1 MNVRRNPVAA
11 VVVTAL
17 ASVVTVLMA
26 AVGAANYAS
35 YRANGWGALRRDLI
49 TEADQLAVGLAL
61 PVWNIDRA
69 EIDRVLAAEEADRSV
84 FAVRLEAAAKSH
96 ARVRDG
102 AWRLVATTS
111 PFPTEGLLEE
121 ERDVT
126 FSGEK
131 VGSFKIYA
139 TPRFLHDDLRRIF
152 RTIVASIVAVDVLL
166 VLFLYLLLRRAV
178 LKPLT
183 DIERFA
189 TAVSSDEGGP
199 PAATISLS
207 KGAAR
212 ELTSLRSSIEAMVG
226 LLERRYEA
234 ALASEREYRDIIDF
248 SPIGIVRARPD
259 APKCSTTT
267 ADARRP

>member
-1 MNVRRNPVAA
+1 MNVRRNSVAA

-35 YRANGWGALRRDLI
+35 YRAHGRGALRVALI

-69 EIDRVLAAEEADRSV
+69 QIDRVLAAEEAHRSV
-84 FAVRLEAAAKSH
+84 FAVRLEAAGKSH
-96 ARVRDG
+96 TRVRDG

-139 TPRFLHDDLRRIF
+139 TPRFLEEDLSRIF
-152 RTIVASIVAVDVLL
+152 RTIVVSIAAVDVLL
-166 VLFLYLLLRRAV
+166 VFFLYLLLRRAV
-178 LKPLT
+178 LKPLE

-199 PAATISLS
+199 APAISLS

-212 ELTSLRSSIEAMVG
+212 ELASLHSSIEAMVR
-226 LLERRYEA
+226 LLDQRYEA
-234 ALASEREYRDIIDF
+234 VRASEKKYRDIIDF
-248 SPIGIVRARPD
+248 APIGVVKARPD
-259 APKCSTTT
+259 GTII
-267 ADARRP
+267 